1 MKANKEA
8 NQAKK
13 LPRPYLHKKSNS
25 LENKEFQK
33 LFKMNVGAEGFKKII
48 NEGTSTLNT
57 LYQVGANT
65 LTNTF
70 ITIQN
75 NENDEEEKKNKLSF
89 TKKTNSSEIS
99 KTKAVEDKSCLIN
112 GFEEENFHHFPNT
125 PSKLFNIR
133 KASGEKLIFGKK
145 KKRINFRTK
154 SLQIIKDEGIIESSR
169 LIKKNLFFF

>member
-1 MKANKEA
+1 MKAKEIS
-8 NQAKK
+8 QTKK
-13 LPRPYLHKKSNS
+13 LNKPYLHKKSNS

-33 LFKMNVGAEGFKKII
+33 LFKMNFGLTDGFKKII
-48 NEGTSTLNT
+48 NEGASTVNT
-57 LYQVGANT
+57 MGQVGGNT

-75 NENDEEEKKNKLSF
+75 NENEEEEKKNKLTY

-99 KTKAVEDKSCLIN
+99 KSKAAEDKSCLIN
-112 GFEEENFHHFPNT
+112 GFEEENFHHFPNI

-133 KASGEKLIFGKK
+133 KASGEKLLFGKK

-154 SLQIIKDEGIIESSR
+154 SLQIIKDEGIIESSI
-169 LIKKNLFFF
+169 LKNF